1 MESKWK
7 ETLDYLF
14 ATEDEQEGGE
24 NVKKRPKKR
33 KDFDDLAETAL
44 KICGKIFWPVF
55 ILWIIFALAK
65 IMIDFGLIT

>member
-1 MESKWK
+1 M
-7 ETLDYLF
+7 
-14 ATEDEQEGGE
+14 
-24 NVKKRPKKR
+24 KKRPKKR

-44 KICGKIFWPVF
+44 KICRKIFWPVF

>member
-1 MESKWK
+1 MKSIKKGGKEWDSKWK
-7 ETLDYLF
+7 EGKD
-14 ATEDEQEGGE
+14 
-24 NVKKRPKKR
+24 VKKRPKKR

-44 KICGKIFWPVF
+44 KICRKIFWPVF

>member
-1 MESKWK
+1 M
-7 ETLDYLF
+7 
-14 ATEDEQEGGE
+14 
-24 NVKKRPKKR
+24 KKRPKKR